1 MRKFDDGGWNPY
13 VAGALVGVLA
23 ILSVGLTGQFL
34 GASTTFVRMAAAIEQ
49 VVMPARVEANEY
61 YQRVA
66 PRFDWQAMV
75 LIGVLLGAALA
86 AWHDRSFKCE
96 AVPPMWAERFGPNI
110 WKRGAVAFVG
120 GIFAM
125 FGARLADGCPS
136 GHGLSGLMQLSV
148 SGFLS
153 LAGFFIGGL
162 VVANLVYRRNA

>member
-1 MRKFDDGGWNPY
+1 
-13 VAGALVGVLA
+13 
-23 ILSVGLTGQFL
+23 
-34 GASTTFVRMAAAIEQ
+34 MAAAIEQ
-49 VVMPARVEANEY
+49 VIMPARFEANAY

-86 AWHDRSFKCE
+86 AWHDRSFKRE
-96 AVPPMWAERFGPNI
+96 AVPPMWAERFGNNI